1 MFPGLRR
8 LPATRPT
15 GSGRR
20 AYKMSIGGSGVS
32 TEQLLTQGDFISAV
46 RALKDILSG
55 DLIVQLDDRL
65 SLLRDRLAAAT
76 EGAALAAIR
85 KRNEARGLE
94 LDAAIKKAR
103 DENLAEKDSIVRLR
117 KDAVRDIDALKRLNT
132 EEQTKRLQ
140 EIAAE
145 EDRVNAARE
154 EVADRLAKVATREE
168 ELEAAGADLK
178 AREKAMDD
186 KAKRIAA

>member
-1 MFPGLRR
+1 MG
-8 LPATRPT
+8 
-15 GSGRR
+15 
-20 AYKMSIGGSGVS
+20 IGGSGVS

-65 SLLRDRLAAAT
+65 SLLRDRLAEAT
-76 EGAALAAIR
+76 EGEALDAIR

-154 EVADRLAKVATREE
+154 EVADRLAKVVTREK

-186 KAKRIAA
+186 KAKRIAAAVGG